1 MKFQITNFA
10 SNGTFTNELFPI
22 NGEPHNV
29 KFSHVKRHRIFF
41 QVAHLPR
48 KSIAKWLAENES
60 GEVVVVKG
68 FIKSVI
74 QVNQTILQFVLCYK
88 VKTSADFQPKRGLT
102 NQYIV
107 TEKEKV
113 FAMQAT
119 KNEIIRLVEP
129 YLFELE
135 RYNGKKSADDLKAGF
150 MEWAHPLK
158 LEDVI
163 ATLTED
169 QKKEA
174 AKLLKNHFVA

>member
-1 MKFQITNFA
+1 MKFQVTNIQNSMIT
-10 SNGTFTNELFPI
+10 TELFPV

-29 KFSHVKRHRIFF
+29 KFSHVKCHRIFF
-41 QVAHLPR
+41 QVSHLPR
-48 KSIAKWLAENES
+48 KSIAKWLADNEP
-60 GEVVVVKG
+60 GEVVEVKG

-74 QVNQTILQFVLCYK
+74 QVKQTVLQFVLCYK

-102 NQYIV
+102 NQYVV

-119 KNEIIRLVEP
+119 KDEIVRLVEP

-135 RYNGKKSADDLKAGF
+135 RYNEQKSADGLKTDF
-150 MEWAHPLK
+150 MEWAHPLR

-174 AKLLKNHFVA
+174 AKLLKEHFAA